1 MVSHGSV
8 GCWVQVLRFFALWDD
23 RASLCGDRRPFVINF
38 YLADDTV
45 EVLEVRHLARKAI

>member
-1 MVSHGSV
+1 M